1 MFDLQPPRHI
11 STLHKAAEAKAVE
24 FTSAFVESS
33 GSAWTD
39 GLGCLRRECSNIAGE
54 GRGDRLPAIAAY
66 LVHRK
71 VTVIAATTTAAALA
85 AKAATMAIPIVWAL
99 QQINGPLEFVQRL

>member
-11 STLHKAAEAKAVE
+11 STLHKAAEAKG
-24 FTSAFVESS
+24 SS
-33 GSAWTD
+33 LRQLFGEQRNCMD
-39 GLGCLRRECSNIAGE
+39 GRPRLPSTRMLEYRWAE

-71 VTVIAATTTAAALA
+71 VTVIGATTTAAALA
-85 AKAATMAIPIVWAL
+85 AKAATTAIPIVWAL